1 MPLIASALGRGALA
15 RDEQRTRRRLTPEE
29 RRRKFRRVEQLIAA
43 GHSTGDALGL
53 VGLSW
58 DRLYRWCAQDPEI
71 ERAWH
76 ACRRFRAH
84 VHAERV
90 VQVAG
95 DEVGSYPEAV
105 RAKTLVGALQW
116 SAARAAPDHYAER
129 VDVHQTGASVVHHV
143 VHLPARGPRPV
154 VVVDQATA
162 AAMVSGQVPEI
173 AGKYPADGDSVAP
186 ALPSTGSPNRP
197 IPSEV
202 APAVSPDVRIPADE
216 PHAEHVP
223 ARLRAPRPTP

>member
-1 MPLIASALGRGALA
+1 MAH
-15 RDEQRTRRRLTPEE
+15 DERPRRRRLTPEE
-29 RRRKFRRVEQLIAA
+29 RRAKFRQVERLIAS
-43 GHSTGDALGL
+43 GMGTGAALGI

-58 DRLYRWCAQDPEI
+58 DRLYRWCAADPEI

-90 VQVAG
+90 LDAASEPV
-95 DEVGSYPEAV
+95 ETMPEAT
-105 RAKTLVGALQW
+105 RQRTLVNALQW
-116 SAARAAPDHYAER
+116 SAGKAAPDHYAER

-143 VHLPARGPRPV
+143 VHLPDRGPRPV

-173 AGKYPADGDSVAP
+173 AGEYPADRATVAP
-186 ALPSTGSPNRP
+186 LPAATGSPNRP
-197 IPSEV
+197 TPSEPG
-202 APAVSPDVRIPADE
+202 AAVSPVVRNAPGEPGAD
-216 PHAEHVP
+216 HIP
-223 ARLRAPRPTP
+223 ARLRAAHPQP